1 MKIVSWRNLAVLL
14 GVICC
19 YQMWHGC
26 NRSAAA
32 KKASDDARAADCR
45 TTIMSSSTGSTSS
58 SSTAAATDRP
68 SLAAD
73 TTPVSFHGFKA
84 PAWVMQLAPQPGE
97 KMRDYRDRILPLAQ
111 TVVAP
116 QRSRVARTRDD
127 FAALDSHQ
135 RAELDGAV
143 QEAATAIEDRVMNGI
158 LSGELT
164 PATFKPMTGVTM
176 AREILD
182 IIDRGNTRFMN
193 SLTPDERTRL
203 ASHRFDFADYLL
215 FSARWEDAL
224 KILD

>member
-1 MKIVSWRNLAVLL
+1 MKIMSWRNLALVLA
-14 GVICC
+14 VVCA
-19 YQMWHGC
+19 YQLWHGGG
-26 NRSAAA
+26 RSAAA
-32 KKASDDARAADCR
+32 KKTSDDARGTDCH
-45 TTIMSSSTGSTSS
+45 TTIVSS
-58 SSTAAATDRP
+58 SSSGSTASSTTATDHP
-68 SLAAD
+68 SLPVD
-73 TTPVSFHGFKA
+73 NTPLSFHGFKA

-116 QRSRVARTRDD
+116 QRARVARTRDD
-127 FAALDSHQ
+127 FAALDPHQ

-158 LSGELT
+158 LSGELR
-164 PATFKPMTGVTM
+164 PQTFKPMTGVAM

-193 SLTPDERTRL
+193 ALTPEERTKL